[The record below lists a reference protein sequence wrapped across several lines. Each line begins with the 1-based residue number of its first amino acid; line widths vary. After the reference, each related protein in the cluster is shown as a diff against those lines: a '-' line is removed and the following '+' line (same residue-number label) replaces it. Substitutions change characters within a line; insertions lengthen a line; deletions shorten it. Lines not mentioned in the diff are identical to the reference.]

1 MKNTAKIFIKAV
13 SAAIYTAVVIS
24 LSLSVSAAS
33 AGAFD
38 TTFGTG
44 GKVTTNTGSGNS
56 ISGVAVQTDG
66 KIIVVGTS
74 GAGGT
79 DDFLV
84 LRYNANG
91 SLDTTFD
98 ADGIVRTD
106 FAGGHDRAHD
116 VGVQPDGKIVVV
128 GYTITGSLPF
138 DTSVARYLPD
148 GTLDTSFDG
157 DGRALLSLGGTSQI
171 GDSGEC
177 VAFQADGK
185 IVIGGGVVGDFLVLR
200 LNQNGSLDT
209 NFNGSGFVMTSIST
223 SGDVV
228 RDIVIQPDGKIVA
241 GGSDTN
247 SLALARYNSNGTV
260 DTTFGT
266 NGIVET
272 NFDGY
277 TQGTSLAV
285 APAGKLVAAGTAIP
299 TGASQYRFA
308 VARYNG
314 NGSLDTTFSSDG
326 KVVTSINSLG
336 SFAQDVTV
344 QSDGKIIAS
353 GYEGDF
359 GQYNFSLVRYN
370 TDGTLDESFGNLGI
384 VKADIQGNDAL
395 SASILVGDKLIATGD
410 DLSEG
415 IIRLARYNLSAVPTS
430 STDFDGDGFA
440 DYAVFRPA
448 SATWFVLQSSN
459 GTVQINQ
466 FGLDGDTPV
475 NGDFDGDQK
484 TDFAIFRS
492 SAGQWW
498 INRSSDGQT
507 FAVAFGQTGDKPSV
521 SDYDKDGRTDIA
533 LWRPSNGNWY
543 VLRSSDNFSSF
554 YAVPFGQ
561 NGDILIQSASTP

>member
-1 MKNTAKIFIKAV
+1 MKKAVRVFIKFI
-13 SAAIYTAVVIS
+13 IYPAVVMS

-44 GKVTTNTGSGNS
+44 GKVTMNNGTGNS
-56 ISGVAVQTDG
+56 VSGIAVQTDG
-66 KIIVVGTS
+66 KIIVVGA
-74 GAGGT
+74 AGGGT
-79 DDFLV
+79 ADFLV

-98 ADGIVRTD
+98 TDGIATTD
-106 FAGGHDRAHD
+106 FSGRVDRALD
-116 VGVQPDGKIVVV
+116 VAIQTDGKIVVV
-128 GYTITGSLPF
+128 GYSNLNGFS
-138 DTSVARYLPD
+138 DTAIARYLP
-148 GTLDTSFDG
+148 
-157 DGRALLSLGGTSQI
+157 
-171 GDSGEC
+171 
-177 VAFQADGK
+177 
-185 IVIGGGVVGDFLVLR
+185 
-200 LNQNGSLDT
+200 NGSLDT
-209 NFNGSGFVMTSIST
+209 NFDGDGRFLTEIGGEQIGDIAQCIALQADGKIVAGGGVNGDFSVLRLNLDGSLDTGFNGSGFVTTSISA
-223 SGDVV
+223 SSDVAK
-228 RDIVIQPDGKIVA
+228 DIVVQPDGKIVA

-247 SLALARYNSNGTV
+247 SLALARYNANGTL

-266 NGIVET
+266 NGVVET
-272 NFDGY
+272 NFDGFS
-277 TQGTSLAV
+277 QGSSLAI
-285 APAGKLVAAGTAIP
+285 APGGKLVAAGNAIP
-299 TGASQYRFA
+299 TGALQYRFA
-308 VARYNG
+308 VARYNS

-326 KVVTSINSLG
+326 KVVTNINSLG

-370 TDGTLDESFGNLGI
+370 LDGTLDESFGNAGI
-384 VKADIQGNDAL
+384 VKADIAGNDAL
-395 SASILVGDKLIATGD
+395 SASSLVGDKLIAAGD
-410 DLSEG
+410 DLSDG

-448 SATWFVLQSSN
+448 SATWFVLQSSSA
-459 GTVQINQ
+459 TVLINQ
-466 FGLDGDTPV
+466 FGVDGDTPV

-492 SAGQWW
+492 GAGQWW

-543 VLRSSDNFSSF
+543 VLRSSDNFTSF

-561 NGDILIQSASTP
+561 NGDILVQSASTP